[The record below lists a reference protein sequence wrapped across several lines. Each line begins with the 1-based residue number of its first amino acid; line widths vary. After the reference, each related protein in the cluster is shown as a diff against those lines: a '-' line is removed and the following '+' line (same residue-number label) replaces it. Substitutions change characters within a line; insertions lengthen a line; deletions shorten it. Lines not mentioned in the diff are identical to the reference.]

1 MSSKQRKAVVSK
13 PSKKI
18 ADQRRIRYGGGS
30 APKVLRAQDAATHD
44 SRSIR
49 FGGGSCPA
57 ILRK

>member
-1 MSSKQRKAVVSK
+1 MSSKQRKPVVSK

-18 ADQRRIRYGGGS
+18 ADARRVRYGGGS
-30 APKVLRAQDAATHD
+30 APQVLRAQEGATRD
-44 SRSIR
+44 SRLIR

>member
-1 MSSKQRKAVVSK
+1 MSSKRRKPVSK
-13 PSKKI
+13 PTKKI